1 MIGIFVCLAAVL
13 FCVLLLVKNVNT
25 FRQHALIGTAVRDY
39 HLDLIARGVYDTLT
53 NFPVDYDDME
63 SYDRTLWRL
72 WDWGYKRILPRD
84 KYMYI
89 KPYIDKI
96 KA

>member
-1 MIGIFVCLAAVL
+1 MIRMFICLAWFL
-13 FCVLLLVKNVNT
+13 FCVLLLAKNINT
-25 FRQHALIGTAVRDY
+25 FRQHVLISTAVRDY

-63 SYDRTLWRL
+63 SYGRTLWRL

-84 KYMYI
+84 KYI
-89 KPYIDKI
+89 
-96 KA
+96 

>member
-1 MIGIFVCLAAVL
+1 MIVIFVCLATIL
-13 FCVLLLVKNVNT
+13 FCVLLLAKNINT
-25 FRQHALIGTAVRDY
+25 FKQHELIGTAVRDY
-39 HLDLIARGVYDTLT
+39 HLDLITRGAHDVLA
-53 NFPVDYDDME
+53 NPPVDYDDME

-72 WDWGYKRILPRD
+72 WDWGYKRILTLD

-96 KA
+96 K